1 MDVFPF
7 WFFFGFFL
15 KRLFCFP
22 CIFCFSAVSPRSI
35 LLDKALGESL
45 FRSFVPHFINHH
57 ELKLRHIYQLAN
69 GGPVPA
75 CTPLHT
81 WISLITSLAL
91 PDYSQTLPWI
101 GLPTG
106 LCVCVCAREC
116 FFFFF
121 FFRGGLQIV
130 LTLDCTP
137 PSTFWRTHLLQF
149 PPCPVIETV
158 SGSDTPR
165 SQSHQAYHC
174 AVTVPLLR
182 FKKSLIKD
190 RHCAHCSES

>member
-57 ELKLRHIYQLAN
+57 ALKLRHIYQLAN

-106 LCVCVCAREC
+106 LCVCVCAREW
-116 FFFFF
+116 FFFFVF
-121 FFRGGLQIV
+121 FLGGVCRLSWLLIAH
-130 LTLDCTP
+130 
-137 PSTFWRTHLLQF
+137 HLLHSEEHISSNSRRALWLKQ
-149 PPCPVIETV
+149 CLAR
-158 SGSDTPR
+158 TPHAPSPTR
-165 SQSHQAYHC
+165 RITAQ
-174 AVTVPLLR
+174 
-182 FKKSLIKD
+182 
-190 RHCAHCSES
+190 